1 MATQLAPGLARKV
14 KKVLETRADTPE
26 TIACLKGLS
35 EFYGENTPAARR
47 GARSRACRTFIPFLR
62 CEPLLK
68 FLPSTTRLCAS
79 PLTLPPAPSR
89 FNPAGLRSSIERRGL
104 DINREFLEASGQ
116 AQEALAVVDA
126 QLEGLL
132 SGCRRIA
139 NVLDKSR
146 ERTGNLLDETARFN
160 NNLAKIEERKKMLET
175 FLVDYQLTD
184 EEIAALRTDDQITE
198 KFFSALARVQ
208 EIHGNCRQLLRTH
221 HQRAGLELM
230 DVMASYQENAHE
242 RLARW
247 VQGECKTL
255 AEEDGP
261 DVPDLLTRF
270 PDSDVVDVHA
280 HLSCGRSLVA
290 PS

>member
-1 MATQLAPGLARKV
+1 M
-14 KKVLETRADTPE
+14 D
-26 TIACLKGLS
+26 
-35 EFYGENTPAARR
+35 
-47 GARSRACRTFIPFLR
+47 
-62 CEPLLK
+62 
-68 FLPSTTRLCAS
+68 
-79 PLTLPPAPSR
+79 
-89 FNPAGLRSSIERRGL
+89 
-104 DINREFLEASGQ
+104 ASGQ

-139 NVLDKSR
+139 NVLDRSR
-146 ERTGNLLDETARFN
+146 ERTGLLLNETARVN
-160 NNLAKIEERKKMLET
+160 DNLAKVEERKKMLKT

-198 KFFSALARVQ
+198 NFFSALARVQ

-261 DVPDLLTRF
+261 DAPDLLTRAMTALRTRPVLHRYCVEEVSRTRHNALF
-270 PDSDVVDVHA
+270 RRFIAALTKGGPGGVPRPIEVHA
-280 HLSCGRSLVA
+280 TDPRRYAGDMLGWLHQAAAGEKELVTA
-290 PS
+290 LLATEDDRDDGMGEEGSQGG

>member
-1 MATQLAPGLARKV
+1 M
-14 KKVLETRADTPE
+14 
-26 TIACLKGLS
+26 
-35 EFYGENTPAARR
+35 
-47 GARSRACRTFIPFLR
+47 ARSRACRTFIPFLR

-184 EEIAALRTDDQITE
+184 EEISALRTDDQITE
-198 KFFSALARVQ
+198 KFFSSAR
-208 EIHGNCRQLLRTH
+208 CRRSAVT
-221 HQRAGLELM
+221 A
-230 DVMASYQENAHE
+230 AS
-242 RLARW
+242 
-247 VQGECKTL
+247 
-255 AEEDGP
+255 
-261 DVPDLLTRF
+261 
-270 PDSDVVDVHA
+270 S
-280 HLSCGRSLVA
+280 
-290 PS
+290 